1 MTAHCL
7 VEVDH
12 PILKF
17 AENRSSLHVLNKNKR
32 AVVRHQVDG
41 CLIVE
46 GKKCDWLLV
55 DKLTGS
61 EIFIELKGSDVD
73 VAVKQLCASVEALGK
88 KGKKKFGYVVCTRSP
103 LASPAIQRLQKS
115 VMKSHHLNLRVKTIT
130 HSEEIENLI

>member
-61 EIFIELKGSDVD
+61 EIFIEGG
-73 VAVKQLCASVEALGK
+73 GK
-88 KGKKKFGYVVCTRSP
+88 
-103 LASPAIQRLQKS
+103 
-115 VMKSHHLNLRVKTIT
+115 N
-130 HSEEIENLI
+130 